1 MKTNKQSCDL
11 QTCFLCKNCTRE
23 WLAAVAAHRT
33 NINCKKGELIF
44 KEGDETK
51 GIYFL
56 NSGKVKVHKH
66 WGEDKELIIRF
77 AKTGDIL
84 GHRGLGKTNVYPI
97 SATAIESS
105 VLCFIT
111 IDFFNA
117 SFKVNTDFAYKL
129 LMFYAAELQE
139 SERRMR
145 NLAHMPV
152 KGRIADALLSLQQK
166 FGTTGEG
173 FIDIT
178 LSRQDLASFAGTT
191 YETAFRVMTEMMEEG
206 IIDTYGK
213 NIFIK
218 STAALEQMV
227 YG

>member
-1 MKTNKQSCDL
+1 L
-11 QTCFLCKNCTRE
+11 PE

-44 KEGDETK
+44 KEGEETK

-66 WGEDKELIIRF
+66 WGEDKELIVRF

-97 SATAIESS
+97 SATALENS
-105 VLCFIT
+105 VLCFIN
-111 IDFFNA
+111 IDFFNT
-117 SFKVNTDFAYKL
+117 SLKVNSGLAYKL
-129 LMFYAAELQE
+129 LMFYAEELQE

-152 KGRIADALLSLQQK
+152 KGRIADALLSLQEK
-166 FGTTGEG
+166 FGTTQEG
-173 FIDIT
+173 FINIT

-191 YETAFRVMTEMMEEG
+191 YETAFRVMTELTEDG
-206 IIDTYGK
+206 FADIAGK
-213 NIFIK
+213 NIYIK
-218 STAALEQMV
+218 NTAALQQLV
-227 YG
+227 NG